1 MTLSFVIIVIDRFGG
16 VADFVYLCTP
26 IRKTIHIKTMN
37 SKLIKLDAP
46 YQVIYAGGKVGRHI
60 ATLMTWEDDK
70 EGDAAII
77 GARQYPVIDQG
88 GEFAAGTLVWEA
100 ELEDCRVLCPINK
113 EGKPGTNLYWFASMV
128 EYDFLQEEPM
138 GADHMFDRLKALDCT
153 IVLPEDKNRKD
164 EDGNPLPQI
173 DYQISLDILPLK
185 EKDGEEPTYRVK
197 SNKWCGFYF
206 ESYGTAKEIYYDL
219 QYQRTCYM
227 EMFHEHLIEIKFTTD
242 DIMLLDDEIKKL
254 NSEI

>member
-1 MTLSFVIIVIDRFGG
+1 
-16 VADFVYLCTP
+16 
-26 IRKTIHIKTMN
+26 MN
-37 SKLIKLDAP
+37 SQIIKLDAP
-46 YQVIYAGGKVGRHI
+46 YQVIYAGGKIGRHI
-60 ATLMTWEDDK
+60 ATVMTWEDDQ

-88 GEFAAGTLVWEA
+88 GEFVAGTLVCEA
-100 ELEDCRVLCPINK
+100 ELEDCRVVCPVNK

-153 IVLPEDKNRKD
+153 IALPEDKNRKD
-164 EDGNPLPQI
+164 EDGNPLPQT
-173 DYQISLDILPLK
+173 DYLISLDILPLR
-185 EKDGEEPTYRVK
+185 EQEGEETTYRVK
-197 SNKWCGFYF
+197 SNKFGGFYF

-227 EMFHEHLIEIKFTTD
+227 EMFRKHLIEIKFYTED
-242 DIMLLDDEIKKL
+242 MMLLDDVIEKL
-254 NSEI
+254 NRELHTV